1 MATTR
6 SEELFSQ
13 LFDRS
18 HISVIRD
25 QSEIT
30 IEVYAFNKTCA
41 HGKVTEAPESTGLK
55 GQWLDVN
62 LNEIIDV
69 FDPWE
74 R

>member
-1 MATTR
+1 
-6 SEELFSQ
+6 
-13 LFDRS
+13 
-18 HISVIRD
+18 VIRD